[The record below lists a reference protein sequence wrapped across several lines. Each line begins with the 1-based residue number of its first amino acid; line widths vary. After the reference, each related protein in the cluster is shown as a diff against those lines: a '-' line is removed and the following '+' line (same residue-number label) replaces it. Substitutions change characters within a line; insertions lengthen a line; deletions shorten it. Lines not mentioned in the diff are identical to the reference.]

1 MSSLDFLYICL
12 GIGFLILVGFIS
24 YASYHLVDTLKSVKG
39 LADDY
44 HYVVSDIKAVEK
56 LLKSGLLHTL
66 TVFLDFAGDFFRK
79 KGGGK
84 FER

>member
-44 HYVVSDIKAVEK
+44 HYVVSDIKAAEK
-56 LLKSGLLHTL
+56 LIKSGLLNTL
-66 TVFLDFAGDFFRK
+66 MMFLNFAGDFFRK